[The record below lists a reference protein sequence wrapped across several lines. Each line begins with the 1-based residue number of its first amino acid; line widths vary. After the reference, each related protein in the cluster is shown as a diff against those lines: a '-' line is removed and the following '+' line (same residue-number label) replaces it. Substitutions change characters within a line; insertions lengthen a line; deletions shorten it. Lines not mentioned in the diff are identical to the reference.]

1 MFVALLGATGGV
13 PTKPQNWV
21 KTLGQGKH

>member
-1 MFVALLGATGGV
+1 MFFRFVSATGGV